1 MLGIQTM
8 SKLELTL
15 KGKIQNGKLVYL
27 TENREKLVEKIK
39 ADNEGSDFEMKFGAY
54 DSAIHGQ
61 YKHIWGTLYPDIA
74 ATEGERDIYKI
85 HLKMKTRF
93 CYINCTTAGEIPKK
107 YLRKQ
112 HSFINKSKLLD
123 IDYIG
128 YFIRFIQ
135 GTIIVEDNGELGGY
149 IIGLSVMSYQE
160 LDEYIKQLEHYL
172 YVDLS
177 GRMGDATSPEEA
189 KASKL
194 SSMGAEVETVGK
206 FEEQAEINW

>member
-1 MLGIQTM
+1 MNK
-8 SKLELTL
+8 SNLTL
-15 KGKIQNGKLVYL
+15 KGKIQNNKLVYL
-27 TENREKLVEKIK
+27 TENREKLIEKFK
-39 ADNEGSDFEMKFGAY
+39 ADNEGSDFEMKLEAY

-74 ATEGERDIYKI
+74 HAEGERDIYKT

-93 CYINCTTAGEIPKK
+93 NYINCSSADEIPQK

-112 HSFINKSKLLD
+112 HSFISKHKLLD
-123 IDYIG
+123 LDYIG

-135 GTIIVEDNGELGGY
+135 GTIIVESDGALDGY

-177 GRMGDATSPEEA
+177 GRLGETSSNEEA

-194 SSMGAEVETVGK
+194 SAMGVEVKGGK
-206 FEEQAEINW
+206 SFDEQSEIDW